1 MNNGGKINPMTVAIL
16 VGVFILLSNPKQ
28 DNSPPA
34 PSTGSITK
42 TVGETLPNIRAAY
55 KRAFEDAA
63 KKIED
68 GSISNQEQWVAY
80 IKENAGVKHREALD
94 RVYDAIDAMDLPAE
108 FKGREKEVADLNRQ
122 IGRAW

>member
-16 VGVFILLSNPKQ
+16 VGVFIILSNPKQ

-42 TVGETLPNIRAAY
+42 TVSETLPNIRAAY

-68 GSISNQEQWVAY
+68 GSISNQEQWVAF